1 MARLECLFDSVVLVR
16 THFHSVAKFH
26 GLVNS
31 IQHALNSAISESTRE
46 KLPFGMKQIFAHLTA
61 CTVIILLMIACLGG
75 TSNGDG
81 KSYPARPIKLVVPFG
96 PGGGSDTFGRI
107 IKLGIDEAG
116 LLPQPFVI
124 INRPGGSATIG
135 SRYVRDA
142 KPDGYTLLLLHDA
155 IITARYSGK
164 VNYGP
169 EAFEPVASTGEI
181 GMVVVVKDSSR
192 FQTLTELLEECRR
205 NPNTVT
211 NGVNLGAPTHFA
223 GLQLEQAYPG
233 ARFRFTQSGDGADR
247 VQKLAGEHIEVSSFS
262 VSEFLNFQSQGIR
275 ALACLSEHRNAALP
289 DVPTAREQGIDVVN
303 SNRHYWW
310 FPKGT
315 PREHTEYIAGVLE
328 KAMQTEQV
336 RKQLAELK
344 MEPSFLQ
351 GQEFSDYIDQQV
363 ADARKVGQQKAPQVP
378 DIPAGVGWGL
388 VACVVAMIVE
398 RRSGQT
404 QVISPAAADKPPS
417 ATGRTIGLFV
427 ATAAYVLAMQYGVP
441 FAWATIAFILC
452 GGLLLSRQKKSHVL
466 LLAET
471 SLLVAFGVQ
480 FVLTKIVVTDLP

>member
-1 MARLECLFDSVVLVR
+1 MKRIIG
-16 THFHSVAKFH
+16 HFLACSTIVA
-26 GLVNS
+26 
-31 IQHALNSAISESTRE
+31 
-46 KLPFGMKQIFAHLTA
+46 
-61 CTVIILLMIACLGG
+61 LMVACLGG
-75 TSNGDG
+75 DSGSDG
-81 KSYPARPIKLVVPFG
+81 GTYPARPIKLVVPFG

-107 IKLGIDEAG
+107 IKRGIDEAG

-155 IITARYSGK
+155 IITAKYSGK

-192 FQTLTELLEECRR
+192 FETLTQLLEECKEK
-205 NPNTVT
+205 PDTVT

-223 GLQLEQAYPG
+223 GLQLEQAFEG
-233 ARFRFTQSGDGADR
+233 SKFRFTQSGDGADR
-247 VQKLAGEHIEVSSFS
+247 VQKLVGDHIEVSSFS
-262 VSEFLNFQSQGIR
+262 VSEYVGFRSQGIR
-275 ALACLSEHRNAALP
+275 AVAYLGEGRCDALP
-289 DVPTAREQGIDVVN
+289 EVPTALEQGIDVVD

-315 PREHTEYIAGVLE
+315 PKECSEYIAGVLK
-328 KAMQTEQV
+328 KAMQTEHV
-336 RKQLAELK
+336 RERLAELK
-344 MEPSFLQ
+344 MEPNFMQ
-351 GQEFSDYIDQQV
+351 GQEFADYIDNQV
-363 ADARKVGQQKAPQVP
+363 EAAQKVGEQKKPDVP
-378 DIPAGVGWGL
+378 DIPTGVGWVL

-398 RRSGQT
+398 RRRPMADSAP
-404 QVISPAAADKPPS
+404 VAASPKASPA
-417 ATGRTIGLFV
+417 TMRTAGLLA
-427 ATAAYVLAMQYGVP
+427 ATAAYVFAMQYGVP
-441 FAWATIAFILC
+441 FIWATLVFIPC
-452 GGLLLSRQKKSHVL
+452 GGFLLSQHKRSHALILV
-466 LLAET
+466 ET

>member
-1 MARLECLFDSVVLVR
+1 MKR
-16 THFHSVAKFH
+16 T
-26 GLVNS
+26 
-31 IQHALNSAISESTRE
+31 I
-46 KLPFGMKQIFAHLTA
+46 AHLSACIAITA
-61 CTVIILLMIACLGG
+61 LIVASLSG
-75 TSNGDG
+75 TSNDNGG
-81 KSYPARPIKLVVPFG
+81 RYPARPIKLVVPFG

-155 IITARYSGK
+155 IITAKYSGK

-181 GMVVVVKDSSR
+181 GMVVVVKESSR
-192 FQTLTELLEECRR
+192 FQTLTDLLEECREK
-205 NPNTVT
+205 PDTVT

-223 GLQLEQAYPG
+223 GLQLEQAYDG
-233 ARFRFTQSGDGADR
+233 AKFRFTQSGDGADR

-262 VSEFLNFQSQGIR
+262 VSEYINFQSQGIR
-275 ALACLSEHRNAALP
+275 ALAYLGEKRNAALP

-315 PREHTEYIAGVLE
+315 PREYTDYIASVLKE
-328 KAMQTEQV
+328 AMQTEQV

-351 GQEFSDYIDQQV
+351 GKEFSDYIDQQV
-363 ADARKVGQQKAPQVP
+363 ADARKVGQQKTPQVP
-378 DIPAGVGWGL
+378 DIPVGVAWGL
-388 VACVVAMIVE
+388 AVCGIAMIIE
-398 RRSGQT
+398 RRRP
-404 QVISPAAADKPPS
+404 SPDPVPDDVAVQPPS
-417 ATGRTIGLFV
+417 ATRRTVGLFV
-427 ATAAYVLAMQYGVP
+427 TTASYVLAMQYGVP
-441 FAWATIAFILC
+441 FVWATIVFILC
-452 GGLLLSRQKKSHVL
+452 GGILLSRQKKAHAL
-466 LLAET
+466 LLIET
-471 SLLVAFGVQ
+471 SLLISFGIQ
-480 FVLTKIVVTDLP
+480 FVLTRIVVTDLP